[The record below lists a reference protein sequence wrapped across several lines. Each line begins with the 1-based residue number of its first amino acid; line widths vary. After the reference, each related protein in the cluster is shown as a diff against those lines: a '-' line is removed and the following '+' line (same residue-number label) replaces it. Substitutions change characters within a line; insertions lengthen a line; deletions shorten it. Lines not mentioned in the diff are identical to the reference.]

1 MADMLPMLG
10 AAGIYTLKAPFNT
23 DLLANTQYTCVAI
36 RKLVEIVAGGGD
48 PFTDYYVP
56 KSLDKSTYTTD
67 LTNDVSIVTL
77 QAADNSLVPVP
88 SSYLAAYPDGG
99 GIPYRVIIVSGNL
112 GAIPDSLDLSPIQQK
127 IQDDIAAILGIQD
140 VTIRVSAVSNVKL
153 LDTATAQGL
162 ESARQANITNN
173 TTDYSMLVQV
183 TAQRDQALQRITEL
197 ENYILSNN
205 GLPPVENPDGSSP
218 NTTA

>member
-10 AAGIYTLKAPFNT
+10 AAGIYKLKAPFDA
-23 DLLANTQYTCVAI
+23 DLLTNTQYTCVAI

-56 KSLDKSTYTTD
+56 KSLDKSVYSTD
-67 LTNDVSIVTL
+67 LANDISIVTL
-77 QAADNSLVPVP
+77 QAADNSMVFVP

-99 GIPYRVIIVSGNL
+99 GVPYRVMLLSANI
-112 GAIPDSLDLSPIQQK
+112 GAVPDSLDLTPIQQK
-127 IQDDIAAILGIQD
+127 IQDDVAGILGIQG
-140 VTIRVSAVSNVKL
+140 VTVRVSAISNVTL
-153 LDTATAQGL
+153 LDTQTAQAT
-162 ESARQANITNN
+162 ESARQANITN
-173 TTDYSMLVQV
+173 TITDYAKLIQV

-218 NTTA
+218 TTTA